1 VSDETGMKAPTL
13 FTTMYMHA
21 APQDAVLAS
30 MRRTGAIGRFW
41 QPRTRAMQDRACGLR
56 RIPIPR
62 TRVNKGKKRKGRSL
76 DKPRSSAL
84 TYVWLPG

>member
-21 APQDAVLAS
+21 APQDAVPAS

-41 QPRTRAMQDRACGLR
+41 HPRTRAIEVCANGFR
-56 RIPIPR
+56 RIPPLPR
-62 TRVNKGKKRKGRSL
+62 TPVNKALKCSRLSL
-76 DKPRSSAL
+76 A
-84 TYVWLPG
+84 